1 MTKCQNDHPG
11 ILKSG
16 TIQIGPRHRQDNHQL
31 HTMCRLLDHRQHHG
45 RKPPPKM
52 ASSLEAEHVQDV
64 VLLQV
69 SRLIGKTEKCSEKF
83 ALVAIIDVRERIAHL
98 TTTLDLVYKVEL
110 EVWVMSL

>member
-1 MTKCQNDHPG
+1 MEPSDDEATGELVGHFD
-11 ILKSG
+11 
-16 TIQIGPRHRQDNHQL
+16 
-31 HTMCRLLDHRQHHG
+31 
-45 RKPPPKM
+45 
-52 ASSLEAEHVQDV
+52 SLEFGSFQADLFELDSNGPDAPEHVQDV